1 MRPRP
6 RSNAHPRAQP
16 SLPSRSA
23 PRPNKPPRANR
34 CKARLEHRPLASG
47 PPDGAFL
54 PAAASPSAGLVL
66 LSQPLLP
73 GSREAFVARSSTRHP
88 DVHPGAPELVS
99 VSPTSSLTTTTAPAG
114 PKARSEP
121 GLLRGFRPGRWGRRR
136 PERSLCLLPCPSSPP
151 SASRLINLC
160 PMPPSVSWLQSVTH
174 PSEGTFGGSACAR
187 AHVPGRGT
195 LSLAD
200 PVSGRA
206 KGSGVQLPSPE
217 APARLAAVAGK
228 QQTKRTPVTRA

>member
-1 MRPRP
+1 M
-6 RSNAHPRAQP
+6 
-16 SLPSRSA
+16 
-23 PRPNKPPRANR
+23 
-34 CKARLEHRPLASG
+34 
-47 PPDGAFL
+47 
-54 PAAASPSAGLVL
+54 
-66 LSQPLLP
+66 
-73 GSREAFVARSSTRHP
+73 
-88 DVHPGAPELVS
+88 VS

-160 PMPPSVSWLQSVTH
+160 PMPSSVSWLQSVTH

-217 APARLAAVAGK
+217 APARPAAVAGK
-228 QQTKRTPVTRA
+228 QQTKLSPPVCSLARSPPTHSATSSSASRVLLVRVQFPLRPPGCPEPARDGLPESLPTPQRSRSLSYAGKVIPGVTTDGVCAASPLALSVSPTSHGW